1 MQRRYDSRDAQ
12 QGQSILWHRSLR
24 PSMPRAGDRRQSALI
39 MESPPF
45 LRSPPFPW
53 VRPSAAAIS
62 APFEAAPPDADVPEA
77 VLRRIAE
84 VRVGGSFWGH
94 RPDHLR
100 VVIGAGHEIASLPG
114 FDAASIGVMPG
125 GQCSVKGARRL
136 PDVCDPWAVVEQAE
150 QVHADPDDDLA
161 MVAFLRNVPVIG
173 RDGRT
178 MHRPELRA
186 ALQRRI
192 GGVAYRNCF
201 TGAAIGAEE
210 AVGLLADWRR
220 HFDQVRGLAAASG
233 MAWWKRDA
241 IRRFLWDGVASPPF
255 RSPRRGLNAA
265 RQMGGVLAVWPSRV
279 PADLPDEAARRGVEL
294 ARVEDG
300 FIRSR
305 GLGAGLHPPGSVVVD
320 RSGIYYDGRRPND
333 LETLLATHPFPP
345 ELLERAR
352 RLRTRI
358 CASGVTKYGARG
370 GTMIDL
376 PAGRRTILAV
386 GQVDDDLSVRL
397 GGAGVGGNLDFLTR
411 VRRAEPDAWI
421 IYRPHPDVQ
430 AGHRKGHIPDAEVLA
445 HADQIDSGA
454 PLMDLVQA
462 VDAVHV
468 LSSLTGF
475 EALMRGCAVTVHGLP
490 FYAGWGLTRDLAQVP
505 ARRGRALTL
514 DALVAAALLLYPLY
528 LDPLTG
534 LPCGPELLVDR
545 LAHGSAP
552 PATSLIRLRALQ
564 GKLRRF
570 MTLSAEFLHG

>member
-1 MQRRYDSRDAQ
+1 
-12 QGQSILWHRSLR
+12 
-24 PSMPRAGDRRQSALI
+24 
-39 MESPPF
+39 
-45 LRSPPFPW
+45 
-53 VRPSAAAIS
+53 
-62 APFEAAPPDADVPEA
+62 
-77 VLRRIAE
+77 
-84 VRVGGSFWGH
+84 
-94 RPDHLR
+94 
-100 VVIGAGHEIASLPG
+100 
-114 FDAASIGVMPG
+114 
-125 GQCSVKGARRL
+125 
-136 PDVCDPWAVVEQAE
+136 
-150 QVHADPDDDLA
+150 
-161 MVAFLRNVPVIG
+161 
-173 RDGRT
+173 
-178 MHRPELRA
+178 
-186 ALQRRI
+186 
-192 GGVAYRNCF
+192 
-201 TGAAIGAEE
+201 
-210 AVGLLADWRR
+210 LLADWRR
-220 HFDQVRGLAAASG
+220 HFDQVRGLVAASG

-241 IRRFLWDGVASPPF
+241 MTRFLWDGVASPPF
-255 RSPRRGLNAA
+255 RSPRTGLEAA
-265 RQMGGVLAVWPSRV
+265 RKKGGVLAVWPSRV
-279 PADLPDEAARRGVEL
+279 PADLPDDAARQGVAI

-320 RSGIYYDGRRPND
+320 RTGIYYDGRRPND

-358 CASGVTKYGARG
+358 CAGGVTKYGARG
-370 GTMIDL
+370 GAMIEL
-376 PAGRRTILAV
+376 PAGRRTVLAV

-430 AGHRKGHIPDAEVLA
+430 AGHRKGHIPDALVLT

-505 ARRGRALTL
+505 ARRGRTLTL